1 MKSVLTLI
9 VTLFLL
15 PSFYPG
21 NAFAQLEISLSAD
34 KDGIREFYL
43 AIGEHYKAPEKEIVV
58 VRERGIS
65 SDEIPVVF
73 FIARKAKVDPETII
87 NLRLKGKSWM
97 NISLSFG
104 LTAEVF
110 YVESKKDYGPPYG
123 KAYGHFKNKPRKEWN
138 IIRLPDGDIVN
149 FVNLKFISDYHGYST
164 DEIIK
169 MRSAG
174 EKFVKIN
181 GKVKKTKGHGKAGK
195 HKVAVKHEKQ
205 KARGKKK

>member
-9 VTLFLL
+9 IALLL

-21 NAFAQLEISLSAD
+21 NAFAQLEIGLSAD
-34 KDGIREFYL
+34 KDGIREFHL

-58 VRERGIS
+58 IRERGIS

-73 FIARKAKVDPETII
+73 FIARRAKVTPETII
-87 NLRLKGKSWM
+87 NLRLGGKSWM
-97 NISLSFG
+97 NISLAFG
-104 LTAEVF
+104 LTAEAF
-110 YVESKKDYGPPYG
+110 YVESEKDYGPPYG

-138 IIRLPDGDIVN
+138 TIRLPDGDIVN
-149 FVNLKFISDYHGYST
+149 FVNLRFISDHYGYST

-181 GKVKKTKGHGKAGK
+181 GKVKKAKGHGKAGK
-195 HKVAVKHEKQ
+195 NKVAVKSEKQ
-205 KARGKKK
+205 KAKGKKK